1 MKMVITLK
9 SGVQIKAD
17 VETFTTG
24 TAQLSGE
31 LCNLKWTSTDRP
43 HVKINWMDANEIAAV
58 HAEYDWG
65 GVDTRPEVVQ
75 PSLS

>member
-1 MKMVITLK
+1 MKMVVTLK

-31 LCNLKWTSTDRP
+31 LRNLKWTTTEQP
-43 HVKINWMDANEIAAV
+43 GVKINWLNLEEIAAV
-58 HAEYDWG
+58 HAEYDWAG
-65 GVDTRPEVVQ
+65 EDAPDALAG
-75 PSLS
+75 